1 MNQLPQHRAEALS
14 MQQVVTF
21 CRVYELG
28 GYAQASEELG
38 LAGPTMWEQVKTLEK
53 IYRTSLFVRVGRS
66 IQPTPAGKAL
76 HKVLSPLLATV
87 ESSFEVLAEQM
98 QTGSKRIR
106 LVTGVRMML
115 EELGEPLRQFLA
127 DHPEHQLR
135 LMTADNQAA
144 QEFVL
149 EDKADIA
156 LLIEPPRE
164 VVLPGITCHS
174 LYPIDYLVAFPP
186 RHKLTRR
193 ANFELSDLEHE
204 SLIVGNPHTVG
215 RQMLEHAWFRH
226 GIKTPM
232 KIVVET
238 DNSAITIACVRAG
251 AGIGI
256 IAGRPDGNLSKHTS
270 TKLLTKELGQVNV
283 VAAIRSG
290 RQLTTALETLLK
302 ILGRV
307 VPKDDRLT

>member
-1 MNQLPQHRAEALS
+1 MNQLPLHRAEALS
-14 MQQVVTF
+14 IQQVVTF
-21 CRVYELG
+21 CRVFELG

-66 IQPTPAGKAL
+66 IQPTPAGQTL
-76 HKVLSPLLATV
+76 HKMLSPLLATV
-87 ESSFEVLAEQM
+87 ESTFEVLADQM
-98 QTGSKRIR
+98 QSGSKQIR
-106 LVTGVRMML
+106 MVTGVRMML

-127 DHPEHQLR
+127 GHPEHQLK

-156 LLIEPPRE
+156 LLIEPPRA

-193 ANFELSDLEHE
+193 ARFELSDLEHE
-204 SLIVGNPHTVG
+204 PLIVGNPHTVG

-232 KIVVET
+232 KVVVET

-251 AGIGI
+251 TGIGI
-256 IAGRPDGNLSKHTS
+256 IAGQPDGNLTKHIS
-270 TKLLTKELGQVNV
+270 TKPLSKELGKVSV

-290 RQLTTALETLLK
+290 RHLTNALETLLK
-302 ILGRV
+302 ILSRLGTR
-307 VPKDDRLT
+307 DDERT